1 MASYS
6 KFSPYYK
13 TDQENGYLDVISF
26 RDIPAESDDILFEI
40 PNSYEYRPDLL
51 AYDLY
56 GDVSLWWV
64 FSIRNKSLIKDPVYD
79 MEAGIK
85 IYLPKIST
93 IKSALGI

>member
-51 AYDLY
+51 AHDLY
-56 GDVSLWWV
+56 GDVGLWWV
-64 FSIRNKSLIKDPVYD
+64 FSIRNKNIIKDPVYD
-79 MEAGIK
+79 MEAGKK

-93 IKSALGI
+93 IKTALGI